1 MMLDFSFH
9 FTDVYNTLT
18 IHGILSMDELPDSVL
33 KVRQFWKNT
42 CYRIAD
48 HIFSLDDIEHGILR
62 GESTEKVGSIHVLPQ
77 EKN

>member
-1 MMLDFSFH
+1 
-9 FTDVYNTLT
+9 
-18 IHGILSMDELPDSVL
+18 MDELPDSVL

-62 GESTEKVGSIHVLPQ
+62 GESTDKDTDVGLRELPHGGC
-77 EKN
+77 

>member
-1 MMLDFSFH
+1 
-9 FTDVYNTLT
+9 
-18 IHGILSMDELPDSVL
+18 MDELPDSVL

-62 GESTEKVGSIHVLPQ
+62 GESTEKSRLLTCTSTGKKLMGMLMSIPQ
-77 EKN
+77 CIISEFPDTFCQ